1 MKKSIA
7 IILLVIYCS
16 CKTTHESGTEK
27 NHPAAITPGTC
38 NIKGQ
43 IITTLPPEDPDSS
56 AICAKYACRARV
68 KILEVY
74 GCGSSVTLPVNSGDT
89 MVMKF
94 AYTLH
99 STEIIPNMPAHFP
112 GLKNGDIFYAAVHQ
126 RMVMGTSGE
135 FTVYDYELK
144 K

>member
-16 CKTTHESGTEK
+16 CKTTHDSGTEK
-27 NHPAAITPGTC
+27 SHPAATTPGTC
-38 NIKGQ
+38 NIKGE
-43 IITTLPPEDPDSS
+43 IVAALPPGDPDTS

-74 GCGSSVTLPVNSGDT
+74 GCGSSLTLPLNAGDT
-89 MVMKF
+89 MEIKF

-99 STEIIPNMPAHFP
+99 STEIIPNISTHFP
-112 GLKNGDIFYAAVHQ
+112 GLKKGDIFSAGIQQ
-126 RMVMGTSGE
+126 RMVMGGAGV
-135 FTVYDYELK
+135 FVVYDYELK
-144 K
+144 